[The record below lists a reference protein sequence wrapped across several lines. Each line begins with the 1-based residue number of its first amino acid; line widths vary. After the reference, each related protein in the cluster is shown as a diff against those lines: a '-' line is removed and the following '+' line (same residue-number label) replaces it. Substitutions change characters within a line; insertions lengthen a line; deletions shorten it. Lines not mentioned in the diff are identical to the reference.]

1 MTEQK
6 TPAKARLTLWQRA
19 ARAYLEAQG
28 FRAQPGLF
36 RTVADA
42 LADHFAA
49 SPEPF
54 RLPLALG
61 LFDQAEALA
70 AFQANAGP
78 LGFADARRLVESL
91 QADFPQATP
100 EHVRVTLN
108 LLETGGW
115 VNAAFGCIDP
125 ASGEAVACSDAEI
138 ASLLERL
145 SVPDQQAAACERLAR
160 IAVEWRAVAPLEN
173 VD

>member
-1 MTEQK
+1 MTEQE

-19 ARAYLEAQG
+19 ARVYLEAQG

-54 RLPLALG
+54 RLPLAL
-61 LFDQAEALA
+61 FDQAEVLA

-78 LGFADARRLVESL
+78 LGFADARWRVESL
-91 QADFPQATP
+91 QADFPHATP

-138 ASLLERL
+138 
-145 SVPDQQAAACERLAR
+145 
-160 IAVEWRAVAPLEN
+160 WN
-173 VD
+173 V